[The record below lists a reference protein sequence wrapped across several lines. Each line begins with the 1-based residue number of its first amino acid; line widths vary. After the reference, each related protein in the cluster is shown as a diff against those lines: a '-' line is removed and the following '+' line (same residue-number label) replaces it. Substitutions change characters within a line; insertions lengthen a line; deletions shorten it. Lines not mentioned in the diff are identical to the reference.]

1 MNFSRKI
8 FSRNRFSP
16 LQLLSYSLLVSV
28 RLGLMF
34 FKYLSIEGG
43 TSIPASVIF
52 FGARDAYLEH
62 AAVHLATVPDD
73 LLNADWWRSK
83 THYNCHEKCQSE
95 SRSDRPNRAPRRAL
109 PACR

>member
-16 LQLLSYSLLVSV
+16 LQLLSYRLLVSV

-34 FKYLSIEGG
+34 FLTSPHRGRYLHS
-43 TSIPASVIF
+43 SLSDL
-52 FGARDAYLEH
+52 FGARDAYLKH
-62 AAVHLATVPDD
+62 AAVHLAAVPDD